1 MSATPHIIDYAGKVI
16 VITAPSGAG
25 KSTIVR
31 KLLLQQPNFG
41 FSISCTTRP
50 KRENEVDGRD
60 YYFISAEE
68 FKRKIANNEFV
79 EYEEVYAGTFY
90 GTLKSEVERLW
101 KERKAVLFDIDVKGA
116 VSIKKIYG
124 ENALTL
130 FIKPPSFE
138 VLKNR
143 LTNRNTESAATLKKR
158 LQHAKEELD
167 YETKFDKVVLNA
179 DFDIAY
185 MNVKNVIT
193 NFLKKTAAAHH

>member
-1 MSATPHIIDYAGKVI
+1 MSAIPHIIDYTGKVI

-31 KLLLQQPNFG
+31 KLLTQHPQFG

-50 KRENEVDGRD
+50 KRENEVDGHD
-60 YYFISAEE
+60 YYFISAED

-79 EYEEVYAGTFY
+79 EYEEVYEGTFY

-116 VSIKKIYG
+116 LSLKKIYG
-124 ENALTL
+124 ENALTV
-130 FIKPPSFE
+130 FIAPPSFE

-158 LQHAKEELD
+158 LQRSEEELT
-167 YETKFDKVVLNA
+167 YETKFDKAVVNG

-185 MNVKNVIT
+185 MNVKNIIT
-193 NFLKKTAAAHH
+193 NFWKKSSIAHH

>member
-1 MSATPHIIDYAGKVI
+1 MSAIPHIIDYTGKVI

-31 KLLLQQPNFG
+31 KLLTQHPQFG

-60 YYFISAEE
+60 YYFISTEE

-90 GTLKSEVERLW
+90 GTLKSEVDRLW

-116 VSIKKIYG
+116 LSLKQIYG
-124 ENALTL
+124 ENALTV
-130 FIKPPSFE
+130 FIKPPSLE
-138 VLKNR
+138 SLKHR
-143 LTNRNTESAATLKKR
+143 LENRNTENAATLKKR
-158 LQHAKEELD
+158 LQRSEEELA
-167 YETKFDKVVLNA
+167 YETKFDKAVLNG

-185 MNVKNVIT
+185 MNVKNIIT
-193 NFLKKTAAAHH
+193 NFWKKSTVTRH

>member
-1 MSATPHIIDYAGKVI
+1 MSATPHIIDYSNKVI

-31 KLLLQQPNFG
+31 KLLTQYPQFG

-50 KRENEVDGRD
+50 KRENEEDGRD

-68 FKRKIANNEFV
+68 FKRKIANDEFV
-79 EYEEVYAGTFY
+79 EYEEVYTGTFY

-116 VSIKKIYG
+116 LNIKKIYG
-124 ENALTL
+124 NNALVV

-138 VLKNR
+138 SLKHR
-143 LTNRNTESAATLKKR
+143 LENRNTESAATLKKR
-158 LQHAKEELD
+158 LKHSEEELS
-167 YETKFDKVVLNA
+167 YETKFEKTVVNG

-185 MNVKNVIT
+185 MNVKNVIA
-193 NFLKKTAAAHH
+193 NFLKNAVSHH